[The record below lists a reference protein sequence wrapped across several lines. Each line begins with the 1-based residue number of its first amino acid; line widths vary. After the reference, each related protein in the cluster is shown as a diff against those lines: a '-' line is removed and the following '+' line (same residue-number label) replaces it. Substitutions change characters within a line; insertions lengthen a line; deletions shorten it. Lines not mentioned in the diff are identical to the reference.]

1 MRKIPVTTPYHV
13 LRIRME
19 PGIRSNDVAKC
30 VPHLRASSRHRRRI
44 SVLVPTFPLTDGG
57 RRSLRLDFDPG
68 FHDRT
73 DADLTT
79 KDRTE

>member
-1 MRKIPVTTPYHV
+1 MRRYLLLLRTMYYVSVWSLEYGV
-13 LRIRME
+13 LMF
-19 PGIRSNDVAKC
+19 AKC

-44 SVLVPTFPLTDGG
+44 SVLVPTFSLSDGG

-79 KDRTE
+79 KDSTE